1 MGDNE
6 VKRLRDILSAKQ
18 GILMV
23 LVIQALICFGC
34 ESKNPF
40 EQSGDTL
47 IKSYKNTQ
55 QFGDRTSLQ
64 NLQESIKA
72 FSAAHGRYPN
82 DLKELEEFTGV
93 TLDSSKYE
101 YDPSTGTMTQRE

>member
-1 MGDNE
+1 M
-6 VKRLRDILSAKQ
+6 VQKALSAKRANVIVPA
-18 GILMV
+18 ILSIIV
-23 LVIQALICFGC
+23 LGC
-34 ESKNPF
+34 ESRNSL
-40 EQSGDTL
+40 EQPRDTL

-55 QFGDRTSLQ
+55 QFGDKTSLQ

-101 YDPSTGTMTQRE
+101 YDPLTGKIIQRE

>member
-1 MGDNE
+1 
-6 VKRLRDILSAKQ
+6 
-18 GILMV
+18 MV
-23 LVIQALICFGC
+23 LVIQAIICFGC
-34 ESKNPF
+34 ESKNPL

-55 QFGDRTSLQ
+55 QFGDKTSLQ

-82 DLKELEEFTGV
+82 DLKELGDSTGM

-101 YDPSTGTMTQRE
+101 YDPSTGKITQRE